1 MKAYTVTTLIMFSYF
16 SSDTTV
22 FVDRLFKG
30 LDTESYLTG
39 EDPPTIP
46 SPPPKATAPPS
57 SSRSS
62 KGDSKNERSDTSSP
76 LQSASRRPSEDIRQR
91 EVSCRTTFSLCNT
104 LYVWQ
109 SCVVVSCPAGNNL
122 RKIRLVTLCAFLG
135 LLHTSAGFERSQR
148 WQYMDGLTS
157 TWLQLSHE
165 KPQSRAQH
173 YQTDFL

>member
-1 MKAYTVTTLIMFSYF
+1 MLSLTTTYMYEQFTCMSCTMPSLDENLYCNRSDTTLIMFPYF
-16 SSDTTV
+16 FSDTTV

-46 SPPPKATAPPS
+46 SPPPKATVPPS

-91 EVSCRTTFSLCNT
+91 EVSCRTTFSLYTCFG
-104 LYVWQ
+104 V
-109 SCVVVSCPAGNNL
+109 L
-122 RKIRLVTLCAFLG
+122 RTV
-135 LLHTSAGFERSQR
+135 
-148 WQYMDGLTS
+148 
-157 TWLQLSHE
+157 
-165 KPQSRAQH
+165 
-173 YQTDFL
+173 